1 LTKIV
6 KLQESA
12 ICDSKSILLTLL
24 FVFILNVL
32 YSQDLM
38 LFAACRGNTA
48 KQDKSI
54 NENIIFLV

>member
-1 LTKIV
+1 
-6 KLQESA
+6 
-12 ICDSKSILLTLL
+12 LL

-32 YSQDLM
+32 YSQDLR
-38 LFAACRGNTA
+38 LFAACKGISV